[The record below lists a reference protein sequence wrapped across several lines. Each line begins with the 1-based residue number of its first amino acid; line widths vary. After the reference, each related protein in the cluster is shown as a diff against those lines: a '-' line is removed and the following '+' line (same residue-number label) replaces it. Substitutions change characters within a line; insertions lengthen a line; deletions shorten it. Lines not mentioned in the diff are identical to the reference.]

1 MKKQLLFVLTLVA
14 QASFAQIISK
24 DPAFAS
30 NGIYTLPAGS
40 SYLGTGSS
48 YAGELTAATNSVF
61 YKSYNTGTNQ
71 LIISKATNYSGSL
84 DMTFGTN
91 GNIALNYNDGSLA
104 GFIRHADDKLTLLL
118 KRYGSTNNM
127 CYLDVIRLLPNGQL
141 DPSFGNGGIKV
152 LANLSVSFELTNLI
166 QQGNKILVSGISMDS
181 FGQTDGKTHT
191 LRLNSDG
198 TSDNSFGNNG
208 EILTYQQ
215 NPFQSPYLPRIILD
229 NQLNLLF
236 FGNGTIKK
244 YTVDGQPMTGFG
256 NNGEVLFSGDPSIV
270 KVDSANK
277 IVYAKND
284 LMWQTPPALGRLNA
298 DGTPDTTFNYNGIV
312 GLEFRDIYEKN
323 GSYYIAGFADLNNS
337 GYTYYYIS
345 KLNQNGTVDP
355 VFGEY
360 IENDP
365 NLVYHNINAI
375 KVFDNNIIV
384 STDGETLNIVKY
396 LINGTATLATKGTVK
411 NNPEITFGSPVQN
424 HLTYQSKEK
433 INKIEIYSVGGKL
446 LKTVI
451 ENNADVSDLSEG
463 VYFVKTIF
471 ENGRFSTKKLIKK

>member
-40 SYLGTGSS
+40 SYLGTGST

-61 YKSYNTGTNQ
+61 YKSYNSSTNQ
-71 LIISKATNYSGSL
+71 LIISKATSYSGPL
-84 DMTFGTN
+84 DLTFGTN
-91 GNIALNYNDGSLA
+91 GNIALNYTDGSLV
-104 GFIRHADDKLTLLL
+104 GFLRHTDDKLTLLL
-118 KRYGSTNNM
+118 NRYDSTNSTY
-127 CYLDVIRLLPNGQL
+127 YLDVVQLLSNGQL
-141 DPSFGNGGIKV
+141 DPSFGNGGIKSLV
-152 LANLSVSFELTNLI
+152 NLSVPFESTNLMW
-166 QQGNKILVSGISMDS
+166 QGNKILVVGTGTASNGFWDS
-181 FGQTDGKTHT
+181 HTHII
-191 LRLNSDG
+191 RLNFDG
-198 TSDNSFGNNG
+198 TIDNNFGNNG
-208 EILTYQQ
+208 ELSIYQPQ
-215 NPFQSPYLPRIILD
+215 TFPYINLD
-229 NQLNLLF
+229 SQFNLLI

-244 YTVDGQPMTGFG
+244 YTSDGQSMTGFG
-256 NNGEVLFSGDPSIV
+256 NNGEVLFSGGVSIV
-270 KVDSANK
+270 KVDSADK

-284 LMWQTPPALGRLNA
+284 LSWQTPPVLGRLNA
-298 DGTPDTTFNYNGIV
+298 DGTPDTTFNYNGIA
-312 GLEFRDIYEKN
+312 GLELRDIYEKN

-345 KLNQNGTVDP
+345 KLNQNGAVDP

-365 NLVYHNINAI
+365 NLIYHSINSI
-375 KVFDNNIIV
+375 KVFDSNIIV

-396 LINGTATLATKGTVK
+396 LVNGTATLATKGTVK
-411 NNPEITFGSPVQN
+411 NTPEITFESPVQH
-424 HLTYQSKEK
+424 HLIYQSKEK
-433 INKIEIYSVGGKL
+433 IDKIEIYSVGGKL

-451 ENNADVSDLSEG
+451 ENNADISELSEG
-463 VYFVKTIF
+463 VYFAKTIF

>member
-1 MKKQLLFVLTLVA
+1 MKKQLLFVLTLAA

-40 SYLGTGSS
+40 SYLGTGST
-48 YAGELTAATNSVF
+48 YAGELTATTNSVF
-61 YKSYNTGTNQ
+61 YKSYNTSTNQ
-71 LIISKATNYSGSL
+71 LIISKATTYSGSL
-84 DMTFGTN
+84 DLTFGTN
-91 GNIALNYNDGSLA
+91 GKIALNYNDGSLV
-104 GFIRHADDKLTLLL
+104 GFIRHTDDKLTLLL
-118 KRYGSTNNM
+118 KRYDSTSNAY
-127 CYLDVIRLLPNGQL
+127 YLDVVRLLSNGQL
-141 DPSFGNGGIKV
+141 DSSFGNGGIKV

-181 FGQTDGKTHT
+181 FGQTDSKTHT

-198 TSDNSFGNNG
+198 TLDNSFGNNG

-215 NPFQSPYLPRIILD
+215 NPFQSSYLPYIILD

-256 NNGEVLFSGDPSIV
+256 NNGEVSFSGEPSIV
-270 KVDSANK
+270 KVDSADK
-277 IVYAKND
+277 IVYARND
-284 LMWQTPPALGRLNA
+284 LSWQTPPVLGRLNA

-323 GSYYIAGFADLNNS
+323 GSYYIAGFAELNNS

-345 KLNQNGTVDP
+345 KLNQNGAIDP

-365 NLVYHNINAI
+365 DLIYHSINSI
-375 KVFDNNIIV
+375 KVFDDNIIV
-384 STDGETLNIVKY
+384 STDGETLNIVNY
-396 LINGTATLATKGTVK
+396 LMNGTATLSTKTTVK
-411 NNPEITFGSPVQN
+411 NNTEITFASPVEH
-424 HLTYQSKEK
+424 HLIYQAKEK
-433 INKIEIYSVGGKL
+433 INKIEIYSFEGKL
-446 LKTVI
+446 LKTVK
-451 ENNADVSDLSEG
+451 ENNSDVSELSKG
-463 VYFVKTIF
+463 VYFAKTIF
-471 ENGRFSTKKLIKK
+471 ENGMLLTKKLIKK